1 MPVVE
6 VALRSVLAGG
16 ALLVVLVTVVSAVKT
31 VVVPRAIRARL
42 SAFVFVTVRRG
53 FERVG
58 RRQTDYYVRDG
69 TMALFAPIS
78 LLMLPLTWLVVTFV
92 SYAAVYWS
100 ISPGRGVGSAVA
112 ISGSYLFTLGTDPAG
127 QLLGKIAGYSEAGF
141 GLGLL
146 ALLITFLPSMYTAF
160 SRREV
165 LVALME
171 VRAGTPPSAVV
182 MLARYQTIGWMDRLD
197 DLWRPWE
204 QWFVEVEESHTSYGA
219 LSFFR
224 SPHPEHSW
232 VTAAGCVLDAAAL
245 TASTLDLGGRQPD
258 AELCVRS
265 GFVSLRRLADF
276 FALPYDPDPAPTD
289 PISVTREEFDDACA
303 RLAEAG
309 VPLKP
314 DRDQCWADFTGW
326 RVNYDT
332 VLLRLAALVFAPV
345 APWSSDRSPAFASP
359 PIFHLGRPRRRR

>member
-1 MPVVE
+1 MHVVE
-6 VALRSVLAGG
+6 VVLRSALAAG

-42 SAFVFVTVRRG
+42 TAFVFVTVRRV

-58 RRQTDYYVRDG
+58 RRQSDYFARDA
-69 TMALFAPIS
+69 TMALFAPTS
-78 LLMLPLTWLVVTFV
+78 LLMLPLTWLVLTFL
-92 SYAAVYWS
+92 SYAVVFLA
-100 ISPGRGVGSAVA
+100 ISPGRGVGRAVA
-112 ISGSYLFTLGTDPAG
+112 VSGSYLFTLGTDPAG
-127 QLLGKIAGYSEAGF
+127 QLLGKVAGFSEAGF

-160 SRREV
+160 SRRET

-182 MLARYQTIGWMDRLD
+182 MLVRHHTIGWLDRLE

-219 LSFFR
+219 LCFFR
-224 SPHPEHSW
+224 SSHPEHSW
-232 VTAAGCVLDAAAL
+232 ITAAGCVLDAAAL

-258 AELCVRS
+258 AELCIRS

-276 FALPYDPDPAPTD
+276 FALPYDADPAPTD
-289 PISVTREEFDDACA
+289 PISVTRDEFDDACA
-303 RLAEAG
+303 SLEKAG
-309 VPLKP
+309 VPLKA
-314 DRDQCWADFTGW
+314 DRDQCWADFSGW

-359 PIFHLGRPRRRR
+359 PIFRLRGSPRRR